1 MLVRVPVCGVLVRV
15 PVCGVLVRVPVCGV
29 LVRMPVCGVLV
40 RVPVCGVLVCRLV
53 KGEVHRW
60 VLCFRIPQRDLLLL
74 LFGLSNRCKH
84 FFLFLPVPVLVFRV
98 DILLP
103 YVPCLHS

>member
-1 MLVRVPVCGVLVRV
+1 MIERRKIVGQERIIECMLVHVPVYGVLVHVPVCGVLVR
-15 PVCGVLVRVPVCGV
+15 
-29 LVRMPVCGVLV
+29 
-40 RVPVCGVLVCRLV
+40 RLV
-53 KGEVHRW
+53 KGEVHWW

-74 LFGLSNRCKH
+74 LFSLSNRCKH

-103 YVPCLHS
+103 YVPSLHS

>member
-1 MLVRVPVCGVLVRV
+1 MLVRVPVCGVLVHV
-15 PVCGVLVRVPVCGV
+15 PVCGVLVHV
-29 LVRMPVCGVLV
+29 
-40 RVPVCGVLVCRLV
+40 LV

-60 VLCFRIPQRDLLLL
+60 DLCFWIPQRDLLLL

-84 FFLFLPVPVLVFRV
+84 FFLFLPIPVLVFRV

-103 YVPCLHS
+103 YVPCLYS